1 MPCAHSLQ
9 HLKIEHWSNLTHGA
23 LWKNTIC
30 PLPKSTTYW
39 SFLLHFFSNDSL
51 WSYQFTIFWGKVS
64 HNFSSKDT
72 FENPLQEKGSGAIV
86 AHEPL
91 RCGNGKRTLKD
102 ASWAAPGTLPGRK
115 VFGRCSAGW
124 SLISG
129 SAWTREWGAGEP
141 GSRAA
146 GQPGRAG
153 ACCGE
158 SVRVLGGEREGVG
171 AHPRS
176 TSWRTV
182 YMYPW
187 SLSARIAF
195 HGPKTIRLQRRGG
208 PLPSFIFRS
217 KLFTSCKRKHQANL
231 SPSDVLC
238 EGFIIT
244 PLLTWAPSETQTTE
258 GVCGKWC
265 IQGERRMEKSGA
277 FLGATPTA
285 ITLETV
291 MTTAKPP
298 SCSSFNPSLLFL
310 FFKLEFFP
318 WLY

>member
-1 MPCAHSLQ
+1 MSPFGAEMGNRPWRMLRELLLGPRPGGRSLA
-9 HLKIEHWSNLTHGA
+9 G
-23 LWKNTIC
+23 
-30 PLPKSTTYW
+30 
-39 SFLLHFFSNDSL
+39 
-51 WSYQFTIFWGKVS
+51 
-64 HNFSSKDT
+64 
-72 FENPLQEKGSGAIV
+72 
-86 AHEPL
+86 
-91 RCGNGKRTLKD
+91 
-102 ASWAAPGTLPGRK
+102 AAP
-115 VFGRCSAGW
+115 AGA
-124 SLISG
+124 SSP
-129 SAWTREWGAGEP
+129 AVHEHVNGEP

-176 TSWRTV
+176 TSWRRV
-182 YMYPW
+182 YVYPW
-187 SLSARIAF
+187 PLSARIAF

-244 PLLTWAPSETQTTE
+244 PLLTWAPSETQTT

-298 SCSSFNPSLLFL
+298 SCSSCNPSLLFF